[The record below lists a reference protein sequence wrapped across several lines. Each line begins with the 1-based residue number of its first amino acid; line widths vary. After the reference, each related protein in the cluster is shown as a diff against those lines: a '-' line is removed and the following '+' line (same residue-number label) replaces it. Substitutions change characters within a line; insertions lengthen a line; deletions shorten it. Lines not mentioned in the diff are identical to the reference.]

1 MYKGGVYRPPSSI
14 FERLDDEGIIVEDVL
29 RYYPYRATFD
39 FECYFDRD
47 NVPADSDRVQWIARH
62 VPLSVSLASNVP
74 GHEDAQCYIT
84 NGDSDKLVADM
95 MAGLVATSDAA
106 YDLLKPSYGSVLN
119 ELEVRKEAW
128 DDAESEANAEDKTNP
143 LNTLAG
149 QLHGWLHQLPV
160 IGFNSG
166 KYDLNMIKRS
176 FVPLLISNN
185 AAVIKRQNTYMCL
198 YTDKLKFVD
207 ICNYLAPGVSYAK
220 YLTAYGCELGKGH
233 FPYEYMDGIGKLEDR
248 ALPPQAAFYSQLK
261 SEKISDADYAR
272 CQAV

>member
-1 MYKGGVYRPPSSI
+1 M
-14 FERLDDEGIIVEDVL
+14 
-29 RYYPYRATFD
+29 
-39 FECYFDRD
+39 
-47 NVPADSDRVQWIARH
+47 PADSDRVQWIVRH

-74 GHEDAQCYIT
+74 GYEPAQCYIT
-84 NGDSDKLVADM
+84 DGDSDKLVADM

-106 YDLLKPSYGSVLN
+106 YESLLPLYADVLE
-119 ELEVRKEAW
+119 ELKTRKEAW
-128 DDAESEANAEDKTNP
+128 DDAESEEEEEESKTNP
-143 LNTLAG
+143 FNTLAG

-207 ICNYLAPGVSYAK
+207 ICNYLAPGVSYVK

-233 FPYEYMDGIGKLEDR
+233 FPYEYMGDLQKLEDR
-248 ALPPQAAFYSQLK
+248 VLPPQSAFFSRLK
-261 SEKISDADYAR
+261 NEGIFLR
-272 CQAV
+272 HRLCCLPGCVG